1 MQNSCIFA
9 MSVSLY
15 NIKKM
20 HTIQIDDLEISY
32 TYTKAV
38 AFGYDSEPRPATVE
52 IHLITV
58 DGADVHASLEQW
70 QHADF
75 VTDIHHQLRNIE
87 EKVLERH

>member
-20 HTIQIDDLEISY
+20 HTVQIDDLEISY

-38 AFGYDSEPRPATVE
+38 AFGYDSEPCPASVE
-52 IHLITV
+52 IHSITV
-58 DGADVHASLEQW
+58 DGMDVYAAIEQS
-70 QHADF
+70 QDEDF
-75 VTDIHHQLRNIE
+75 VTEIHHQLRNIE

>member
-1 MQNSCIFA
+1 

-20 HTIQIDDLEISY
+20 HTVQIDDLDISY

-38 AFGYDSEPRPATVE
+38 AFGYDSEPRPASVE
-52 IHLITV
+52 IRSVTV
-58 DGADVHASLEQW
+58 DGVDVHAAIEQS
-70 QHADF
+70 QDEDF
-75 VTDIHHQLRNIE
+75 VTELHYQLRNIE

>member
-1 MQNSCIFA
+1 

-20 HTIQIDDLEISY
+20 YTIQIDDLEISY

-38 AFGYDSEPRPATVE
+38 AFGYDSEPSPATVE
-52 IHLITV
+52 IHSITV
-58 DGADVHASLEQW
+58 DGVDVHAAIEKSQDE
-70 QHADF
+70 DF
-75 VTDIHHQLRNIE
+75 VTELNYQLHNIE

>member
-1 MQNSCIFA
+1 

-20 HTIQIDDLEISY
+20 HTVQIDDLEISY

-38 AFGYDSEPRPATVE
+38 AFGYDSEPSPASVE
-52 IHLITV
+52 IHSITV
-58 DGADVHASLEQW
+58 DGMDVYAAIEQS
-70 QHADF
+70 QDEDF
-75 VTDIHHQLRNIE
+75 VTELNYQLHNIE

>member
-20 HTIQIDDLEISY
+20 HTVQIDDLEISY

-38 AFGYDSEPRPATVE
+38 AFGYDSEPSPATVE
-52 IHLITV
+52 IHSITV
-58 DGADVHASLEQW
+58 DGVDVHEVIASCDDEYRVDELES
-70 QHADF
+70 
-75 VTDIHHQLRNIE
+75 QLRNIE

>member
-20 HTIQIDDLEISY
+20 PTVQIDDLEISY

-38 AFGYDSEPRPATVE
+38 AYGHDSEPAMMNTV
-52 IHLITV
+52 LM
-58 DGADVHASLEQW
+58 
-70 QHADF
+70 
-75 VTDIHHQLRNIE
+75 N
-87 EKVLERH
+87 